1 MPRTP
6 EEEPMRDGK
15 HVILCI
21 DDDQDFLDTIRL
33 ILETSGYLMDEAD
46 SAEAGLKKYKET
58 KPDLII
64 VDLMME
70 EIDSGTHFVKELRL
84 LGNTAPV
91 YLLSSAGDEFFM
103 ATDYTELGLDGV
115 FQKPIQP
122 EILLSTLREK
132 LK

>member
-1 MPRTP
+1 
-6 EEEPMRDGK
+6 
-15 HVILCI
+15 LCI

-33 ILETSGYLMDEAD
+33 VLETSGYVMEEAE
-46 SAEAGLKKYKET
+46 SAETGLKKYRET
-58 KPDLII
+58 KPDLVI

-91 YLLSSAGDEFFM
+91 YMLSSAGDQLFM
-103 ATDYTELGLDGV
+103 VTDYTDLGLDGV

-122 EILLSTLREK
+122 NILLSTLRKK

>member
-1 MPRTP
+1 
-6 EEEPMRDGK
+6 MRNGK

-21 DDDQDFLDTIRL
+21 DDDRDFLDTIRL
-33 ILETSGYLMDEAD
+33 ILETSGYLMEEAD
-46 SAEAGLKKYKET
+46 SAETGLKKYRESR
-58 KPDLII
+58 PDLII

-70 EIDSGTHFVKELRL
+70 EIDSGTGFVKELRL
-84 LGNTAPV
+84 LGNTAPI
-91 YLLSSAGDEFFM
+91 YLLSSAGDQFFM
-103 ATDYTELGLDGV
+103 TVDYTELGLAGV